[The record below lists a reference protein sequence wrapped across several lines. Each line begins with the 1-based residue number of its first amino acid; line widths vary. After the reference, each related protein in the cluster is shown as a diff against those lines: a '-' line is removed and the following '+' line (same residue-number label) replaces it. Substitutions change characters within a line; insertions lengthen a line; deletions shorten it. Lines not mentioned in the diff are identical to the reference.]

1 MVAWA
6 DGVNQKAYG
15 MSTEYEDNLVKIQFD
30 SGKERTYL
38 KNSSP
43 KKEFSFNLR
52 FEDSGANSEYK
63 KFLNWYE
70 NVLLSGSQ
78 SFEFPNLI
86 THNGTAE
93 YKMTDTPSAR
103 GQKYKEVSFS
113 VIEM

>member
-1 MVAWA
+1 MVAWP

-15 MSTEYEDNLVKIQFD
+15 MSIDYEDNKVEIEFD
-30 SGKERTYL
+30 SGKKRTYL

-43 KKEFSFNLR
+43 KKEFSFNLK
-52 FEDSGANSEYK
+52 FDDSGANSEFK
-63 KFLNWYE
+63 KFLSWYD
-70 NVLLSGSQ
+70 NVLLSGTQ
-78 SFEFPNLI
+78 SFAFPNLI
-86 THNGTAE
+86 THEGTSE

>member
-1 MVAWA
+1 MVLWP

-15 MSTEYEDNLVKIQFD
+15 MNAEYQDNLVKVEFD

-43 KKEFSFNLR
+43 KKEFNFNLR
-52 FEDSGANSEYK
+52 FEDVGANSEYK
-63 KFLNWYE
+63 KFLSWYE

-86 THNGTAE
+86 THEGTAE

-103 GQKYKEVSFS
+103 GQKFKEISFS
-113 VIEM
+113 VVEM

>member
-15 MSTEYEDNLVKIQFD
+15 MNTEYEDNLVKIQFD

-38 KNSSP
+38 KNSAP

-70 NVLLSGSQ
+70 NILLSGSQ

>member
-1 MVAWA
+1 MVAWPQ
-6 DGVNQKAYG
+6 DVNQKAYG

-52 FEDSGANSEYK
+52 FEDSGVNSEYK

-86 THNGTAE
+86 THSGTAE